1 MKELL
6 KKYFGYDEFR
16 PLQEEIINNTLQ
28 KNDSLVLM
36 PTGGG
41 KSICY
46 QIPALNFEGLTLI
59 ISPLI
64 SLMKDQVDGLKAN
77 GINAE
82 YINSTLNS
90 LELKTIQEKI
100 KRKEVKLL
108 YIAPERLASEDF
120 KVFLSQLKISLIA
133 IDEAHCISE
142 WGHDFRPDY
151 RNLKTLRA
159 LFSETPIIA
168 LTATAT
174 EKVRQD
180 IINQL
185 ALRNLK
191 IFISSF
197 NRKNLNLMVVE
208 KKNAVDKIVELLK
221 EYKDESVIIYCF
233 SRKDSENI
241 AEILKNKGFGALP
254 YHAGLNA
261 ETRRNNQDLFIKNKI
276 DIIVATIAFG
286 MGINKPNVRLIIHHT
301 FPKTLEGYYQE
312 IGRAGRDGLPSDCI
326 LFYSRGDKRKHEF
339 FISKIDDELTKTN
352 AETKLRQVMNYCEDK
367 SCKRKH
373 ILRYFGEDFK
383 DLNCGACDSCLSLLK
398 PELKEEKQSISTAYE
413 EKTYNKELFEKLR
426 SLRKN
431 IANQRNV
438 APFIIFGD
446 VSLREM
452 CIYLPTTDDEFINIK
467 GVGYKKL
474 EDFGES
480 FMNVIK
486 EHLKQ
491 NPQENGIELETD
503 RLTYHK
509 RLEKIKEKFN
519 NAYEHWDKE
528 EDEML
533 KSLYHSDKKSIS
545 EISFILRRQPSA
557 IRSRLKKILI

>member
-16 PLQEEIINNTLQ
+16 PLQEEIINNTL
-28 KNDSLVLM
+28 KRNDSLVLM

-46 QIPALNFEGLTLI
+46 QIPALKFEGLTLI

-82 YINSTLNS
+82 YINSTLNN
-90 LELKTIQEKI
+90 LELEKIQDKI

-108 YIAPERLASEDF
+108 YIAPERLALEEF
-120 KVFLSQLKISLIA
+120 KIFLSPLKISLIA

-151 RNLKTLRA
+151 RNLKSLKI
-159 LFSETPIIA
+159 FFPETPIIA

-174 EKVRQD
+174 ERVRQD

-185 ALRNLK
+185 DLRNPK
-191 IFISSF
+191 VFISSF

-208 KKNAVDKIVELLK
+208 KKNAIDKIVKLLK
-221 EYKDESVIIYCF
+221 EYKDESAIIYCF

-241 AEILKNKGFGALP
+241 AEILKNKGFDALP
-254 YHAGLNA
+254 YHAGLDTQ
-261 ETRRNNQDLFIKNKI
+261 TRKNNQELFIKNKVE
-276 DIIVATIAFG
+276 IIVATIAFG
-286 MGINKPNVRLIIHHT
+286 MGINKPNVRLIVHHT
-301 FPKTLEGYYQE
+301 FPKTIEGYYQE

-339 FISKIDDELTKTN
+339 FIDKLNDETAKIN
-352 AETKLRQVMNYCEDK
+352 AETKLKQVMRYCEDK

-383 DLNCGACDSCLSLLK
+383 DLNCGACDSCLNLMN
-398 PELKEEKQSISTAYE
+398 PESKEEENKLMSTRYE
-413 EKTYNKELFEKLR
+413 EKKYNKELFEKLR
-426 SLRKN
+426 ILRKN

-438 APFIIFGD
+438 ASFIIFGD
-446 VSLREM
+446 VTLREM
-452 CIYLPTTDDEFINIK
+452 CAYLPTTSEEFINIR

-474 EDFGES
+474 EDFG
-480 FMNVIK
+480 
-486 EHLKQ
+486 
-491 NPQENGIELETD
+491 
-503 RLTYHK
+503 
-509 RLEKIKEKFN
+509 
-519 NAYEHWDKE
+519 YEVT
-528 EDEML
+528 
-533 KSLYHSDKKSIS
+533 
-545 EISFILRRQPSA
+545 QQ
-557 IRSRLKKILI
+557 